1 MEQIIKYTTIN
12 KLKKEGKL
20 SDSEMFGSMLKSEK
34 AKQLYGDNI
43 RVHHR
48 HYIPK
53 DRKKYFHEAEITG
66 GSLSSAFKKIGSF
79 VKHKYEQVKK
89 VVKPVVKDVSRSVSG
104 YVNTVLHGRNDYPPA
119 VRELI
124 KKYGNKLIKSI
135 TIDRTPV
142 VKALQ
147 SILNF
152 VSGGD
157 FNKRLET
164 MPYDQIFHLR
174 IDITFD
180 DGSVLA
186 VEKNEVINM
195 YEKPIKKEG
204 GEQKQID
211 YVPEGTTLDGMLEEA
226 KNIQGKKYFEY
237 SAYDNNCQDFIMA
250 LLKGSN
256 IGTQEDYDFIKQDS
270 KSLFKGDP
278 ALRKFANTL
287 TDIGGKA
294 NEIIFGS
301 GLHGSVVQ
309 SVIFD
314 KDSWTVKKAVKWL
327 KKHKFHGLDVDEKEN
342 TLRFRQLEPSKKN
355 SYATKSIGDDIE
367 FVIMYTNNHKD
378 KTTTNKYNKM
388 PRESKMYDSD
398 TDSGSDTEEFSGT
411 GIRQEKALLKRMAKL
426 TGDVE
431 EHHTVHGGKIN
442 IAKAFKKLGKT
453 IKRGWE
459 KEIEDPAEKLANKAG
474 KYITAKKG
482 GLATDLIDY
491 AVPAA
496 TSAIVGGLSGM
507 ATGGVGGVLGSAAGS
522 KLGKEVIAPA
532 LHKAT
537 GAGVKGRKGR
547 KTAMQQLFEA
557 HDAREAEEL
566 KKNALEIS
574 KYMADEVKAL
584 KRAKSRGGA
593 IHIDIASHNASS
605 KGKNSMTGDGL
616 GPRPAKGSPE
626 MKKYMAKLRA
636 RRGKN

>member
-1 MEQIIKYTTIN
+1 MEQIKYTTIN

-20 SDSEMFGSMLKSEK
+20 SDSDMYGGMLKSEK
-34 AKQLYGDNI
+34 AKQLYGENI

-53 DRKKYFHEAEITG
+53 DRRKYFHEEELIKG
-66 GSLSSAFKKIGSF
+66 GSLRSAMKKLGSY
-79 VKHKYEQVKK
+79 VKHKYEQVKTA
-89 VVKPVVKDVSRSVSG
+89 VKPVVRDVKD
-104 YVNTVLHGRNDYPPA
+104 YVKTVVHGRNDYPPA

-124 KKYGNKLIKSI
+124 KKYGSKTIKSI

-147 SILNF
+147 SVLNF
-152 VSGGD
+152 VSGGK
-157 FNKRLET
+157 FKERLDE
-164 MPYDQIFHLR
+164 MPYDEIFHLR

-180 DGSVLA
+180 DNSVLA

-195 YEKPIKKEG
+195 YEKPVKKEG
-204 GEQKQID
+204 GEQRQIS
-211 YVPEGTTLDGMLEEA
+211 YIPEGTTLNAMLDEA
-226 KNIQGKKYFEY
+226 KKIQGSKYFDY
-237 SAYDNNCQDFIMA
+237 SAYNNNCQDFIMA

-256 IGTQEDYDFIKQDS
+256 IGTPEDYAFVKQDS
-270 KSLFKGDP
+270 KSLFKNDSF
-278 ALRKFANTL
+278 LRKFANTV

-294 NEIIFGS
+294 NEIMFGS
-301 GLHGSVVQ
+301 GVGGSVVQ
-309 SVIFD
+309 SIIFN
-314 KDSWTVKKAVKWL
+314 KDSWTVKKAINWL
-327 KKHKFHGLDVDEKEN
+327 KKHNFEGLEVDEKLD
-342 TLRFRQLEPSKKN
+342 TLRFRQVEPSKKCR
-355 SYATKSIGDDIE
+355 YATKSIGKDIE
-367 FVIMYTNNHKD
+367 FVIMYTNKEKPTN
-378 KTTTNKYNKM
+378 NKYNKM
-388 PRESKMYDSD
+388 PREYDSD
-398 TDSGSDTEEFSGT
+398 TSSDEEFSGS

-431 EHHTVHGGKIN
+431 EHHSVHGGKIN

-459 KEIEDPAEKLANKAG
+459 KEIEDPTEKLANKAG

-537 GAGVKGRKGR
+537 GAGVKKGRR

-584 KRAKSRGGA
+584 KRAKKLTGGA

-626 MKKYMAKLRA
+626 MKEYMAKLRA
-636 RRGKN
+636 RKGKK

>member
-1 MEQIIKYTTIN
+1 MEQIKYTTIN

-20 SDSEMFGSMLKSEK
+20 SDSDMLGKMLKSEK
-34 AKQLYGDNI
+34 AKELYGNNI
-43 RVHHR
+43 RVHHKY
-48 HYIPK
+48 YIPK
-53 DRKKYFHEAEITG
+53 DKKKYFHDEEISG
-66 GSLSSAFKKIGSF
+66 GSLKSAMKKIGSF
-79 VKHKYEQVKK
+79 VKHKYEKAKDFIEPIIKDTSKK
-89 VVKPVVKDVSRSVSG
+89 VKS
-104 YVNTVLHGRNDYPPA
+104 YINTVFTGRNDYPPA
-119 VRELI
+119 IRELI

-147 SILNF
+147 SVLNF
-152 VSGGD
+152 VSGGK
-157 FNKRLET
+157 FNERLEN

-195 YEKPIKKEG
+195 YEKPVKKEG
-204 GEQKQID
+204 GEQKQISFIPD
-211 YVPEGTTLDGMLEEA
+211 GTTLNSMLEEA
-226 KNIQGKKYFEY
+226 KKIQGNKYFDY

-250 LLKGSN
+250 LLKSSN
-256 IGTQEDYDFIKQDS
+256 IGTQQDYSFIKQDS
-270 KSLFKGDP
+270 KSLFKNDP
-278 ALRKFANTL
+278 VLRKFANTV

-294 NEIIFGS
+294 NEIMFGS
-301 GLHGSVVQ
+301 GLTGESDVQ
-309 SVIFD
+309 SVVFD
-314 KDSWTVKKAVKWL
+314 KDSWTKKKAINWL
-327 KKHKFHGLDVDEKEN
+327 KKHDYSGLECDEKEN
-342 TLRFRQLEPSKKN
+342 TLRFRQFEPNKKY
-355 SYATKSIGDDIE
+355 SYITKSIGKNIE
-367 FVIMYTNNHKD
+367 LIIAYKN
-378 KTTTNKYNKM
+378 KTLINKYNKM
-388 PRESKMYDSD
+388 PRKSKMYDSD
-398 TDSGSDTEEFSGT
+398 TDSGSDTEEFSGS

-426 TGDVE
+426 TGDVK
-431 EHHTVHGGKIN
+431 EHHSMHGGKIN

-496 TSAIVGGLSGM
+496 SAAIVGGLSGM

-537 GAGVKGRKGR
+537 GAGVKKRGR
-547 KTAMQQLFEA
+547 KTSMQQLIEA

-574 KYMADEVKAL
+574 KYMADEVKAIKKMKKL
-584 KRAKSRGGA
+584 SGGS
-593 IHIDIASHNASS
+593 IHIDIASHNA
-605 KGKNSMTGDGL
+605 KGKATNKMSGDGVM
-616 GPRPAKGSPE
+616 GKRPPKGSPE
-626 MKKYMAKLRA
+626 MKEYMAKLRA
-636 RRGKN
+636 RKGKN

>member
-1 MEQIIKYTTIN
+1 MEPLKYTSIN

-20 SDSEMFGSMLKSEK
+20 SDSDMFGNKLKSEK

-43 RVHHR
+43 RVHHQ

-53 DRKKYFHEAEITG
+53 DRKKYFHEEEISG
-66 GSLSSAFKKIGSF
+66 GSLRSAMKKLGSY
-79 VKHKYEQVKK
+79 VKHKYEQVKTA
-89 VVKPVVKDVSRSVSG
+89 VKPVVRDVKD
-104 YVNTVLHGRNDYPPA
+104 YVKTVVHGRNDYPPA

-147 SILNF
+147 SVLNF
-152 VSGGD
+152 VSGGK
-157 FNKRLET
+157 FNERLDQ
-164 MPYDQIFHLR
+164 MPYDEIFHLR

-180 DGSVLA
+180 DNSVLA

-195 YEKPIKKEG
+195 YEKPVKKEG
-204 GEQKQID
+204 GEQRVIEHI
-211 YVPEGTTLDGMLEEA
+211 PEGTTLNAMLDEA
-226 KNIQGKKYFEY
+226 KKIQGSKYFDY
-237 SAYDNNCQDFIMA
+237 SAYNNNCQDFIMA

-256 IGTQEDYDFIKQDS
+256 IGTPEDYAFVKQDS
-270 KSLFKGDP
+270 KSLFKNDSF
-278 ALRKFANTL
+278 LRKFANTV

-301 GLHGSVVQ
+301 GIGGSVVQ

-314 KDSWTVKKAVKWL
+314 KDSWTVKKAIKWL
-327 KKHKFHGLDVDEKEN
+327 KKHNFEGLDVDEKSD
-342 TLRFRQLEPSKKN
+342 TLRFRQVEPSNKN
-355 SYATKSIGDDIE
+355 SYATKSIGKDIE
-367 FVIMYTNNHKD
+367 FVIMYTNKEKPTN
-378 KTTTNKYNKM
+378 NKYNKM

-398 TDSGSDTEEFSGT
+398 TDSGSDSEEFSGS

-431 EHHTVHGGKIN
+431 EHHAVHGGKIN

-453 IKRGWE
+453 IKKGWE

-574 KYMADEVKAL
+574 KYMADEVKAM
-584 KRAKSRGGA
+584 KRAKKLSGGS
-593 IHIDIASHNASS
+593 IHIDIASHNA
-605 KGKNSMTGDGL
+605 KGKATNKMSGDGL

-626 MKKYMAKLRA
+626 MKEYMAKLRA

>member
-1 MEQIIKYTTIN
+1 METIKYTTIN

-20 SDSEMFGSMLKSEK
+20 SDSDMLGNMLKSEK

-43 RVHHR
+43 RVHHK

-53 DRKKYFHEAEITG
+53 DRKKYFHDEEISG
-66 GSLSSAFKKIGSF
+66 GSLKSAMKKLGSYI
-79 VKHKYEQVKK
+79 KHKYEK
-89 VVKPVVKDVSRSVSG
+89 VKDVVQPVIKQGIKEVKS
-104 YVNTVLHGRNDYPPA
+104 YVNTVFTGRNDYPPN

-124 KKYGNKLIKSI
+124 KKYGNKIIKSI

-142 VKALQ
+142 VQALQ
-147 SILNF
+147 SVLNF
-152 VSGGD
+152 VSGGK
-157 FNKRLET
+157 FNERLES

-195 YEKPIKKEG
+195 YEKPVKKEG
-204 GEQKQID
+204 GQQKFIEFI
-211 YVPEGTTLDGMLEEA
+211 PEGITLNSMLEEA
-226 KNIQGKKYFEY
+226 QKIQGKKYFDY

-256 IGTQEDYDFIKQDS
+256 IGTPEDYTFIKQDS
-270 KSLFKGDP
+270 KSLFKNDP
-278 ALRKFANTL
+278 FLRKFANTV

-301 GLHGSVVQ
+301 GLSEDSDVQ
-309 SVIFD
+309 SVVFD
-314 KDSWTVKKAVKWL
+314 KDSWTKRKAINWL
-327 KKHKFHGLDVDEKEN
+327 KKHGYEGLECDEKEN
-342 TLRFRQLEPSKKN
+342 TLRFRQFEPNKKY
-355 SYATKSIGDDIE
+355 SYITKSIGKNIE
-367 FVIMYTNNHKD
+367 LIIAYKN
-378 KTTTNKYNKM
+378 KTLINKYNKM
-388 PRESKMYDSD
+388 PRKSKMYDSD
-398 TDSGSDTEEFSGT
+398 TDSGSDSEDFSGS
-411 GIRQEKALLKRMAKL
+411 GIRQEKAIIKKMAKL
-426 TGDVE
+426 NDDVYS
-431 EHHTVHGGKIN
+431 HHAVHGGKIN

-453 IKRGWE
+453 IKKGWE
-459 KEIEDPAEKLANKAG
+459 KEIEDPVEKFGNQAG
-474 KYITAKKG
+474 KYITSKKG

-496 TSAIVGGLSGM
+496 TAAIVGGLSGM

-537 GAGVKGRKGR
+537 GAGVKKRGR
-547 KTAMQQLFEA
+547 KTSMQQLIEA

-574 KYMADEVKAL
+574 KYMADEVKSIKKMKKL
-584 KRAKSRGGA
+584 SGSGVLDTLGLRKSVR
-593 IHIDIASHNASS
+593 S
-605 KGKNSMTGDGL
+605 KGTGVMGK
-616 GPRPAKGSPE
+616 RPPKGSPE
-626 MKKYMAKLRA
+626 MKEYMAKLRA
-636 RRGKN
+636 RKGKN